1 MIGGSVVLQDF
12 LSPATSELEDPQSP
26 PPASESGTTSVLRS
40 IGSALAP
47 CSLVSTV
54 ARHPTSSTGPPWS
67 VVPLSTLQDSTPPHP
82 FVPLAPSGSS
92 LPLAPPL
99 SSVAPALLRNS
110 ESPSPPQSPE
120 LPALPKPSGSSVSPW
135 LCGCLS
141 PTWAPTPLASSL
153 SVGPLVSPARIP
165 LSWLDCGSPL
175 GSSCSG
181 LLPGSFLHLLHPGP
195 MNCAPFPLPDPHPPP
210 EPPPSL
216 LCWTMC
222 RSGRGRSV
230 TVIVCF
236 CSVSVSTFP

>member
-1 MIGGSVVLQDF
+1 MLQDF

-99 SSVAPALLRNS
+99 SSVAPAPLRHS

-153 SVGPLVSPARIP
+153 SVG
-165 LSWLDCGSPL
+165 
-175 GSSCSG
+175 SSCSG

-216 LCWTMC
+216 LCWTI
-222 RSGRGRSV
+222 GYAVPEGGE
-230 TVIVCF
+230 
-236 CSVSVSTFP
+236 VSRL